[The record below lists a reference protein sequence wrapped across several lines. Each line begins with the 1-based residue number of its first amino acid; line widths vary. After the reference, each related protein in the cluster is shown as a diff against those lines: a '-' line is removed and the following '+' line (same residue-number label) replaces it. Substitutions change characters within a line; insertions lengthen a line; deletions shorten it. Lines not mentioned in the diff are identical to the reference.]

1 MLSIRWL
8 ILYAYTNIHIY
19 YVISLMLPMNYL
31 NTWGDAHLSYDSNNE
46 NTYFESF
53 ELNTKNNDLKLKLM
67 SSWEKSS
74 YIKENPLRIN
84 SKIIFTKKN
93 NLENL
98 RPCLLIVFKN
108 SFKKQ
113 FLKIVLL
120 CFIKYKFVWESEIF
134 LIF

>member
-1 MLSIRWL
+1 
-8 ILYAYTNIHIY
+8 
-19 YVISLMLPMNYL
+19 
-31 NTWGDAHLSYDSNNE
+31 
-46 NTYFESF
+46 
-53 ELNTKNNDLKLKLM
+53 M